1 MPAPLTAAPWVVLKP
16 AASAPTTGTAMSTP
30 NGRTDAAQAVYE
42 AAHEAWVTKDD
53 PEHIA
58 AATIRALVI
67 NHGTP
72 TLGGSVILNGN
83 FLLTIATELEGH
95 NG

>member
-1 MPAPLTAAPWVVLKP
+1 M
-16 AASAPTTGTAMSTP
+16 SAP
-30 NGRTDAAQAVYE
+30 RTDAAQKIYE

-72 TLGGSVILNGN
+72 TPGGSVILNGN
-83 FLLTIATELEGH
+83 FLLAIATELEQQAGATSWS
-95 NG
+95 NKLE